1 MEPRETILS
10 GGGTFPGRS
19 IEGGQKGQSRF
30 PKLVLT
36 GVVGVFFRNRD
47 FSAVENRTAR
57 PAPPAKRSK
66 AKATQQRQEEGG
78 QRSRGAHGWC
88 LFRNRELSAVDNST
102 ARLGVHENSCVA
114 CNLKG
119 MRKPEFGGPKCLRT
133 EKERGG
139 GETGLQEGGEKNAG
153 KWKQGVNTPAKCYV
167 SRQRL
172 CVRHCREAPPRRA
185 STITQQLPYSV
196 GEEGA
201 PGTIAPTITPNNY
214 PKRRGK
220 RPGDCWELNSK
231 QLQRKSV

>member
-1 MEPRETILS
+1 MCSRASPRGPGPATES
-10 GGGTFPGRS
+10 RAAQNGGRTCS
-19 IEGGQKGQSRF
+19 
-30 PKLVLT
+30 L
-36 GVVGVFFRNRD
+36 VVGQ
-47 FSAVENRTAR
+47 TLHIL
-57 PAPPAKRSK
+57 P
-66 AKATQQRQEEGG
+66 EEGG
-78 QRSRGAHGWC
+78 EACQCHGMV
-88 LFRNRELSAVDNST
+88 LLGDGYLGVLAVC
-102 ARLGVHENSCVA
+102 LGVHANSCVV

-119 MRKPEFGGPKCLRT
+119 MGKPEFGELKCLRT
-133 EKERGG
+133 EKRRGG

-153 KWKQGVNTPAKCYV
+153 KWKQGVNTPAKCHV

>member
-1 MEPRETILS
+1 MV
-10 GGGTFPGRS
+10 GG
-19 IEGGQKGQSRF
+19 
-30 PKLVLT
+30 
-36 GVVGVFFRNRD
+36 FFQNRD

-57 PAPPAKRSK
+57 LAPPAKRSK

-88 LFRNRELSAVDNST
+88 FFRNRELPAVDNST
-102 ARLGVHENSCVA
+102 ARPAPPAKRSKA
-114 CNLKG
+114 KATQP
-119 MRKPEFGGPKCLRT
+119 R
-133 EKERGG
+133 
-139 GETGLQEGGEKNAG
+139 ETGLQEGGEKNAG
-153 KWKQGVNTPAKCYV
+153 KWKQGVNTPAKCHV

-172 CVRHCREAPPRRA
+172 CVRHCREAPPRGA
-185 STITQQLPYSV
+185 SIITQQLPYSV